1 MVRNILKRDT
11 LFSQFSLP
19 SARQDEAQPGEA
31 TSEPSEHHPTA
42 EVKRST
48 THPKIGESAPK
59 SIKNAGSPGH
69 LWGRTPQA
77 GSGSRDYLAYSGPPD
92 DRSYTQ
98 PSIDR
103 G

>member
-11 LFSQFSLP
+11 LFLSSRSPARGKTIP
-19 SARQDEAQPGEA
+19 SPGEA
-31 TSEPSEHHPTA
+31 TSEPSEHRPTA
-42 EVKRST
+42 EVKCST

-59 SIKNAGSPGH
+59 STKNAGSPRH

-77 GSGSRDYLAYSGPPD
+77 GSGSRDYLAYSGPPE
-92 DRSYTQ
+92 DRSYNQ